1 MIKVEG
7 VLKVTQSEAAVQ
19 AVYRQSFAFGA
30 FGGDVVTGPPW
41 PCFSLIKAVHVL
53 GEAAMQAVW
62 DGVREPQLADR
73 AGLDVVTWTCVCSV
87 HACMPHMRTNAWH
100 ACTMHAPCMHYARTM
115 HV

>member
-30 FGGDVVTGPPW
+30 FCGDVVTGPPW

-53 GEAAMQAVW
+53 G
-62 DGVREPQLADR
+62 
-73 AGLDVVTWTCVCSV
+73 
-87 HACMPHMRTNAWH
+87 
-100 ACTMHAPCMHYARTM
+100 
-115 HV
+115 